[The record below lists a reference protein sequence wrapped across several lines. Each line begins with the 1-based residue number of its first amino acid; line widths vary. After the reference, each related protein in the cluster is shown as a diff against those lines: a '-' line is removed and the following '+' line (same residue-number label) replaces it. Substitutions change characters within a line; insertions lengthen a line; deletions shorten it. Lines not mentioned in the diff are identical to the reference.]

1 MSQFDLP
8 LTEIVPILVKDLS
21 VLRTTTGTN
30 LPPSLLVGSVVAD
43 KSKLDGPDKI
53 LDSDKVLECLL

>member
-8 LTEIVPILVKDLS
+8 LTDMVPILVKDLS
-21 VLRTTTGTN
+21 VFKTTTGTN
-30 LPPSLLVGSVVAD
+30 FPPSLLVGSVVAD
-43 KSKLDGPDKI
+43 KSKLDGPERM